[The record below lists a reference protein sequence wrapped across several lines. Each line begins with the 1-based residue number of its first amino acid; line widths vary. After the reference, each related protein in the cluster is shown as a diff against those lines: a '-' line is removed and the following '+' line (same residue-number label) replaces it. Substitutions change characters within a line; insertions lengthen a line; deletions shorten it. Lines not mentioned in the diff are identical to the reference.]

1 MGKYF
6 YNEKQ
11 RRSYSSNFIQTEA
24 AAAATRQN
32 IQKKHRKK

>member
-11 RRSYSSNFIQTEA
+11 RHPYSSNFIQTEA
-24 AAAATRQN
+24 AATRQN
-32 IQKKHRKK
+32 IQKKRHRKK